1 MKPELAS
8 AINFIIGHLYSKL
21 PRRRVDIFAEELE
34 KAMEMKFAGH
44 WYPGYPNKGSGYR
57 SLRVSQTLLDP
68 AIAIAIHESGLH
80 QGDIVSNL
88 PEDLTVWVD
97 PGEVS
102 YRAGEKG
109 VVTVIYKEKSLPQPQ
124 QQEPQQVAQDAT
136 SPSTSP
142 TPVRSIPSPVT
153 DHVEPVTFVEPAT
166 LVAPQPRLP
175 PQQAIPTTQHQ
186 PLGPPPQLM
195 PPQPLEFNYNPEAK
209 EFLPM
214 DGLTSS
220 LGNMQLGS
228 PGSTLGYQQMGQ
240 LGFNPIAAP
249 MPPAQKPRPVS
260 APGTSRPSSLTFT
273 AASFAQTKFGSTKL
287 KSAGKR
293 VNFQQLSPTEFA
305 NYMKQRSAMKSFR
318 GQRSPVNSRD
328 ISSIQPPTSK
338 EEQIHGWL
346 DQSVAPQHHSPAALS
361 PEPQHS
367 ATNDPFANNNWM
379 FYDGWSTGSS
389 SAEQYSHSNL
399 IAAN

>member
-8 AINFIIGHLYSKL
+8 AINFILGHLYNKL

-68 AIAIAIHESGLH
+68 AIAIAIHESGLNLD
-80 QGDIVSNL
+80 DIVSNL
-88 PEDLTVWVD
+88 PEDLMVWVD

-102 YRAGEKG
+102 YRVGEKG
-109 VVTVIYKEKSLPQPQ
+109 IVTVIYKDKTKQESHQ
-124 QQEPQQVAQDAT
+124 QAPVVQDAT

-142 TPVRSIPSPVT
+142 TPVSIPSPVT
-153 DHVEPVTFVEPAT
+153 VPPVTAPVSNAHVEPTYVEPT
-166 LVAPQPRLP
+166 YVEPSYVEPPYVEPPPLVAPIPQMP
-175 PQQAIPTTQHQ
+175 PQAIPTTQPQ
-186 PLGPPPQLM
+186 PLGAPPQLM
-195 PPQPLEFNYNPEAK
+195 TPQEFNYNPEAK

-228 PGSTLGYQQMGQ
+228 PGSTLGYQHMGQ
-240 LGFNPIAAP
+240 LGFNPIAPP
-249 MPPAQKPRPVS
+249 MPVQKPRPVS

-287 KSAGKR
+287 KSSGKR

-318 GQRSPVNSRD
+318 GQRSPVNTRD
-328 ISSIQPPTSK
+328 ISTLQQTSK
-338 EEQIHGWL
+338 EEAINGWL
-346 DQSVAPQHHSPAALS
+346 DHSMAPNTTHPL
-361 PEPQHS
+361 P
-367 ATNDPFANNNWM
+367 
-379 FYDGWSTGSS
+379 
-389 SAEQYSHSNL
+389 
-399 IAAN
+399 

>member
-1 MKPELAS
+1 MKPEIAS
-8 AINFIIGHLYSKL
+8 AINFILGHLYNKL

-68 AIAIAIHESGLH
+68 AIAIAIHESGLNLD
-80 QGDIVSNL
+80 DIVSNL
-88 PEDLTVWVD
+88 PEDLMVWVD

-109 VVTVIYKEKSLPQPQ
+109 VVTVIYKEKSSHNQ
-124 QQEPQQVAQDAT
+124 QQESQHAPVALDAT
-136 SPSTSP
+136 SPSVSP
-142 TPVRSIPSPVT
+142 TPVSIPSPVT
-153 DHVEPVTFVEPAT
+153 VPASHVEPPP
-166 LVAPQPRLP
+166 LVAPIPQLP
-175 PQQAIPTTQHQ
+175 PQAIPTTQPQ
-186 PLGPPPQLM
+186 QLGAPQLM
-195 PPQPLEFNYNPEAK
+195 APQPHEFNYNPEAK

-228 PGSTLGYQQMGQ
+228 PGSSLGYQPMGQ
-240 LGFNPIAAP
+240 LGFNPIAP
-249 MPPAQKPRPVS
+249 MPVQKPRPVS

-287 KSAGKR
+287 KSSGKR

-328 ISSIQPPTSK
+328 FSSLQQTSK
-338 EEQIHGWL
+338 EEAINGWL
-346 DQSVAPQHHSPAALS
+346 DHSMAPQHHSPAALS
-361 PEPQHS
+361 PEPSQQTS
-367 ATNDPFANNNWM
+367 DPFANNSWM
-379 FYDGWSTGSS
+379 LYDGWSTSTS
-389 SAEQYSHSNL
+389 TAEQYAPHSL